1 MKEDPNQT
9 SAVLSSP
16 ADSAV
21 RTIDPVLIAGWAEQ
35 RLVQPS
41 RADLPRLTE
50 VFKNILTTANEYVAS
65 ESGSI
70 CLIGLPC
77 ADEDLF
83 YVAAFGSRADQIMG
97 TRLPVSEGITGR
109 VFREGRATLINN
121 AQKDPHFYSAIDERS
136 AYTTRSILAVPILIE
151 GVPCGVISLFNRPEK
166 KRFTKRHMRL
176 LEVLAGYASNSL
188 LNLADANH
196 HREIAR
202 RDDLT
207 GLRNDRFFHRQ
218 LRVELEAREETNADL
233 SLLFLDLDRF
243 KAVVD
248 THGHLVGS
256 QVLAEVGRLIARVV
270 PDPAATLARYGGDE
284 YVVILPGV
292 AAAEAADTAEA
303 IRRGIAETTFLA
315 TPGED
320 GRPALCLKGA
330 FSASIGVASYRDF
343 PFAKE
348 PVTDWKVRQRDFIQV
363 ADLAMYEAKA
373 SGRDRVWVG

>member
-1 MKEDPNQT
+1 MKKDPSQS

-16 ADSAV
+16 ADAAE
-21 RTIDPVLIAGWAEQ
+21 RTIDRELIAGWAEQ

-50 VFKNILTTANEYVAS
+50 VFKNILTTAKKSVTA

-83 YVAAFGSRADQIMG
+83 YVAVFGNRADQIMG

-109 VFREGRATLINN
+109 VFREGRATLIND
-121 AQKDPHFYSAIDERS
+121 AQKDRHFYAASDERS
-136 AYTTRSILAVPILIE
+136 AYTTRAILAVPILIE
-151 GVPCGVISLFNRPEK
+151 GAPCGVISLFNRPDN
-166 KRFTKRHMRL
+166 KRFTKRHLRL

-207 GLRNDRFFHRQ
+207 GLHNDRFFHRQ
-218 LRVELEAREETNADL
+218 LRVELEARDETNADL
-233 SLLFLDLDRF
+233 SLLFLDLDGF
-243 KAVVD
+243 KAIVD
-248 THGHLVGS
+248 THGHLDGS

-270 PDPAATLARYGGDE
+270 PDPAATLARYGGD
-284 YVVILPGV
+284 
-292 AAAEAADTAEA
+292 D
-303 IRRGIAETTFLA
+303 
-315 TPGED
+315 
-320 GRPALCLKGA
+320 
-330 FSASIGVASYRDF
+330 
-343 PFAKE
+343 
-348 PVTDWKVRQRDFIQV
+348 
-363 ADLAMYEAKA
+363 
-373 SGRDRVWVG
+373 